1 MTTTYRRALVSLVAG
16 VTIAL
21 GTAGCAATTLGSA
34 TDAPS
39 PLDIRQADI
48 RFDNDG
54 SEHVHVYLVD
64 DRRQWLLGRVEPGA
78 KAMLRLPKDA
88 LGEASSFVRLVV
100 VAGEPV
106 TLQPARHPRAALT
119 VSLPPWQ
126 VMSRRWFFAQGDLM
140 SLVR

>member
-1 MTTTYRRALVSLVAG
+1 MTTTGRRALVSLAA
-16 VTIAL
+16 TMTMAL
-21 GTAGCAATTLGSA
+21 ATVGCAATTMGSA

-54 SEHVHVYLVD
+54 REHVHVYLVD

-88 LGEASSFVRLVV
+88 LGETSSFVRLVV

-126 VMSRRWFFAQGDLM
+126 VMSRRWFFAQGGLM
-140 SLVR
+140 SLGR